1 MIIVVFLQIDVPQ
14 SLASCT
20 YTCTLG
26 YLNALL
32 SALGEHWLSASLG
45 PVITAKIYLLD
56 RIHLTAHIKLYPFV
70 QTHKRI
76 TYPQNIFTGPSL
88 SISKHC
94 NVTAFVLFKV
104 SLEIGAGSEGYRVG
118 GMV

>member
-45 PVITAKIYLLD
+45 PVITAKNISLGSNTLD
-56 RIHLTAHIKLYPFV
+56 CSHQI
-70 QTHKRI
+70 
-76 TYPQNIFTGPSL
+76 
-88 SISKHC
+88 
-94 NVTAFVLFKV
+94 V
-104 SLEIGAGSEGYRVG
+104 SLCPNT
-118 GMV
+118 